1 MRTGADLLKAAEE
14 SSAAFSPWHPV
25 RFDEGGEP
33 ERAAAVLAPIAARHG
48 ATPQQIAL
56 AWHLHRSAVSLPIP
70 GTTSLA
76 HLTDNLAAARI
87 TLSPEEVAALTA
99 LAPDQSR

>member
-1 MRTGADLLKAAEE
+1 
-14 SSAAFSPWHPV
+14 V

-33 ERAAAVLAPIAARHG
+33 EKVTSVLAPIAARHG

-56 AWHLHRSAVSLPIP
+56 AWHLHRSTVSLPIP

-76 HLTDNLAAARI
+76 HLKDNLAAARI
-87 TLSPEEVAALTA
+87 TLSPEDVTAVTA
-99 LAPDQSR
+99 LASNVSRMGSENVRKGP